1 MILRRIWYALRYL
14 VGFLKELALAN
25 YQVAKLVL
33 SPPHRLRPGFVAV
46 PLTAATDLEVTLFAN
61 SITLTPGTISV
72 HIPEDRSVI
81 VMHAIDLG
89 DDVDALKRTTKA
101 ALEAPILR
109 FTRGDFS
116 A

>member
-1 MILRRIWYALRYL
+1 MLIRVWYALAYFIR
-14 VGFLKELALAN
+14 FMKELTLAN

-33 SPPHRLRPGFVAV
+33 SPAGKLKPGFVAV
-46 PLTAATDLEVTLFAN
+46 PLTATTDLEITLFAN

-72 HIPEDRSVI
+72 YVPENRQNI

-89 DDVDALKRTTKA
+89 EDVDALRRATKT
-101 ALEAPILR
+101 ALEVPILR
-109 FTRGDFS
+109 FTRKEYS

>member
-1 MILRRIWYALRYL
+1 MLIRICYALAYCVR
-14 VGFLKELALAN
+14 FLKELALAN

-33 SPPHRLRPGFVAV
+33 APASQLNPGFVAV
-46 PLTAATDLEVTLFAN
+46 PLTATTDLEITLFAN

-72 HIPEDRSVI
+72 YIPEDRQVI

-89 DDVDALKRTTKA
+89 NDIDALRQATKA

-109 FTRGDFS
+109 FTRKERS